1 MPCVLRLQALSSY
14 HARPFFATL
23 SAAPALFSCSPIPKT
38 VVKSKQGKE
47 ATRALGLLAM
57 GKERITK
64 MKKNK
69 KVKYVEPVIIEK
81 PKGSGLVSFAAAL
94 TMVALVGL
102 AVYALIV
109 SGGEEE
115 AEEA

>member
-1 MPCVLRLQALSSY
+1 
-14 HARPFFATL
+14 
-23 SAAPALFSCSPIPKT
+23 
-38 VVKSKQGKE
+38 
-47 ATRALGLLAM
+47 M

-64 MKKNK
+64 MKKNNK